1 MSKPRLTRIS
11 FGRDA
16 FSGGMVA
23 DGTPGGDTLVCCRCS
38 DAVGY
43 LDMGFRKCQRCHAQV
58 RRCGMLFPCLLC
70 GLIAVSQLPAEFD
83 LIMNQCLV
91 FKSIFYAYLNM
102 LSPSPS
108 ARQTLSPIPSVRDVP
123 DRLDLRQHF
132 NPHGAS

>member
-16 FSGGMVA
+16 FSGGIVA

-43 LDMGFRKCQRCHAQV
+43 LDMGFRKCQRCDAQV
-58 RRCGMLFPCLLC
+58 RRCGVLFPCLLC

-83 LIMNQCLV
+83 LIKKLMLRLQVYILCLSENALAI
-91 FKSIFYAYLNM
+91 SIGSPDLVAY
-102 LSPSPS
+102 
-108 ARQTLSPIPSVRDVP
+108 PISDGCP
-123 DRLDLRQHF
+123 
-132 NPHGAS
+132 